1 MYTVYIVE
9 RAVCPCG
16 SLIRVGRVYAW
27 RKVRVTNVS
36 VVFCCC
42 CCSLLCS
49 LLDKGKGLLLAVKPH
64 QYLGSVRRWLFG
76 DILENPEGKSIL
88 RVLLEWL

>member
-1 MYTVYIVE
+1 M
-9 RAVCPCG
+9 
-16 SLIRVGRVYAW
+16 SLWVSDKGRQSLCMEEGGCN
-27 RKVRVTNVS
+27 KCFS
-36 VVFCCC
+36 SFFFC